1 MKNSIKI
8 WLLAGTTLS
17 MVAACDSRLDVKPT
31 QTIEETNALLTEQ
44 DVQITL
50 QGAYDGLS
58 SVNLYGGAIQYS
70 GEFLGDDREVIFGG
84 TYSTLDEIWRKT
96 ITPSNTVVRDIWL
109 SAYNTINRANNVL
122 AGLDKVGTANRAGIE
137 GQALFIRGSLYF
149 ELVRLFAKQW
159 NDGTNTAN
167 PGVPLI
173 LTPTRDITTA
183 DYKARNTVAEVYT
196 QIIADLTKAE
206 QSLTNSAGSGYA
218 TKNAA
223 SAQLARVYL
232 QQANYAGARDAA
244 NRVIQT
250 GVNTLNPDFTKIYAD
265 ASSGSELIF
274 KILVSE
280 QDGAN
285 DLNTFYASSVNQG
298 RGDVR
303 VQSKHLALYTTGD
316 VRGTFFN
323 RASNNTFTSK
333 YNDQFGD
340 VPVIRVTEMYL
351 TRAEANFRLGTTTGA
366 TPLADINAIRTRAG
380 LPALTTAQLTLDA
393 ILKERHLELAF
404 EGQQIHDVKRTAG
417 RVGTVAFSA
426 NNLVMPIPQ
435 REIDTNKQ
443 LVQNPGY

>member
-8 WLLAGTTLS
+8 WLLAGTTLF

-58 SVNLYGGAIQYS
+58 SINLYGGAIQYS

-122 AGLDKVGTANRAGIE
+122 AGLDKVGADNRAGIE

-206 QSLTNSAGSGYA
+206 QDLDNSAGSGYA

-250 GVNTLNPDFTKIYAD
+250 GANTLNTSFANVFDD
-265 ASSGSELIF
+265 ATSGSELIF

-435 REIDTNKQ
+435 REVDTNKE